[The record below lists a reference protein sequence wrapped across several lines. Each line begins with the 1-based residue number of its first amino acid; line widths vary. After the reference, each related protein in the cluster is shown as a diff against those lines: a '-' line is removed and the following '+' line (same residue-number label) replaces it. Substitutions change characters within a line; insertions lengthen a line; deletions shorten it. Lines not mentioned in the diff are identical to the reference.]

1 MDDERRQDIQP
12 LTAAADAL
20 DEEELCLLIRP
31 AMDHLQDFRFDIVG
45 AHGFQD
51 IGQAFRDMDHTE
63 TAVIFQGILHG
74 IEDVAEG
81 RRLFMAG
88 PADAVDITVGAAA
101 LFAVRRIG
109 VDSGKG
115 TARRPIADTAVIAFD
130 EGDAVIPAVDGHVAA
145 GNIGHDRIKFY
156 GRQLLGAA
164 GRQDEG
170 DSRRSRPQVQGR
182 AVGHGT
188 EMGQEDR
195 IQGKA
200 ELVIALDD
208 LHAVQDQVVQPFVRA

>member
-31 AMDHLQDFRFDIVG
+31 AMDHLQDFRFDLVG

-130 EGDAVIPAVDGHVAA
+130 DGNTVVPAIEGHVAA
-145 GNIGHDRIKFY
+145 GNIGHDRIKFHC
-156 GRQLLGAA
+156 RQLLCAA
-164 GRQDEG
+164 SRQDEG
-170 DSRRSRPQVQGR
+170 NSRRPCSQ
-182 AVGHGT
+182 
-188 EMGQEDR
+188 
-195 IQGKA
+195 I
-200 ELVIALDD
+200 
-208 LHAVQDQVVQPFVRA
+208 